1 MFGLMIEIMLFRQK
15 NGTFI
20 EINRLDYKND
30 TLYYSKIMELKR
42 NSLVQN
48 LNAMESFL
56 QNKKGN
62 MKK

>member
-1 MFGLMIEIMLFRQK
+1 MLFRQ
-15 NGTFI
+15 NDGTFI

-56 QNKKGN
+56 HNKKGN
-62 MKK
+62 IKK